1 MSVMQPAPTV
11 LPKLD
16 RPTLGLSG
24 KDIRKVKE
32 EGEKRDP
39 VAGRSLREDK
49 KEPTTIYVAAKDK
62 RRLRLLAA
70 SEGRRVNDYYVAGQR
85 FSGEAR
91 RAPAGTVTAF
101 ALSRQPLRGAHDLR
115 RRSARP

>member
-1 MSVMQPAPTV
+1 MDDNAKKGALLSVMQPAPTA
-11 LPKLD
+11 LPKLN
-16 RPTLGLSG
+16 RTKLELSG
-24 KDIRKVKE
+24 TDIRKVKE

-70 SEGRRVNDYYVAGQR
+70 SEGRRVNDYYV
-85 FSGEAR
+85 EAVNDFLEKHADR
-91 RAPAGTVTAF
+91 LPK
-101 ALSRQPLRGAHDLR
+101 L
-115 RRSARP
+115 